1 AGGGM
6 MSGIGG
12 MLVSG
17 MAMGTGSALGHRA
30 VDAVLGS
37 RHPEPAAATEAAQQL
52 VAEKAPCS
60 EQAKAFADCMS
71 WASGDMGA
79 CQQYFDAMQQCRL
92 NRSNLGGNPSQLLPS
107 ELVDRCIGSRIWILL
122 RGDKEIVG
130 TLKGFDVYV
139 NMVLED
145 VIEYEITPEGKQE
158 TRLSQIL
165 LNGNNIALLVPGGK
179 PEGVV

>member
-1 AGGGM
+1 MARRSGGGGMRRAPSPPPRAPPPSFRAPARPVSTQAQHSSPRPSPPPPAPHNAPPPPAQPQAGGGM

-92 NRSNLGGNPSQLLPS
+92 N
-107 ELVDRCIGSRIWILL
+107 V
-122 RGDKEIVG
+122 
-130 TLKGFDVYV
+130 
-139 NMVLED
+139 
-145 VIEYEITPEGKQE
+145 
-158 TRLSQIL
+158 
-165 LNGNNIALLVPGGK
+165 A
-179 PEGVV
+179 